1 MTGAPAGTRLPGA
14 GATPLPLRVLWPIAR
29 VIGSVALTFLGLLLV
44 TFLIGRVVP
53 IDPVLAAVG
62 DRAPAAVYER
72 VKEEL
77 GLNLPLWQQFWIYLK
92 KVLAADFGRSVL
104 TSNLVLVDIRRFFPA
119 TLELATVATL
129 IGVVLGIPMGVV
141 AAVSRGRLVDQIIR
155 VVSLLGYSVPVF
167 WLGLMGLL
175 LFYGRLGWVA
185 GPGRID
191 VAFEDLVTPVTG
203 VIMVDSALAGEWEVF
218 WNALSHVLLPA
229 SILGYLSLAY
239 LARMTRSF
247 MLAELGQE
255 YVTTARIKGL
265 AERRVVWRHALGNV
279 MVPLITVVALAY
291 ANLLE
296 GSVLTETVFAWPGLG
311 QYITSSL
318 LSADMNAVLG
328 GTIVVGT
335 IFIGLNLLSD
345 LLYRLVDPAR
355 DEPAGRAR
363 GAAAGGAPGCSSETP
378 VSRAQARLG
387 QAYVSWLA
395 FRGTRSGWRASGC

>member
-1 MTGAPAGTRLPGA
+1 
-14 GATPLPLRVLWPIAR
+14 
-29 VIGSVALTFLGLLLV
+29 VALTFLGLLLV

-62 DRAPAAVYER
+62 DRAPAEVYER
-72 VKEEL
+72 VKREL
-77 GLNLPLWQQFWIYLK
+77 GLDLPLRQQFWLYLK
-92 KVLAADFGRSVL
+92 KVLAGDFGRSVL
-104 TSNLVLVDIRRFFPA
+104 TSNPVLVDIRRVFPA

-129 IGVVLGIPMGVV
+129 IGVTLGIPMGVI
-141 AAVSRGRLVDQIIR
+141 AAVRRGRWADQVIR

-175 LFYGRLGWVA
+175 LFYARLEWVA
-185 GPGRID
+185 GPGRLD
-191 VAFEDLVTPVTG
+191 VAFDDIVPTVSG
-203 VIMVDSALAGEWEVF
+203 VILLDSVLAGEWEVF
-218 WNALSHVLLPA
+218 GNALRHVILPA
-229 SILGYLSLAY
+229 SILGYFSLAY

-255 YVTTARIKGL
+255 YITTARIKGL
-265 AERRVVWRHALGNV
+265 SERRIVWRHALGNV
-279 MVPLITVVALAY
+279 LVPLITVVALAY

-335 IFIGLNLLSD
+335 VFIGLNLLSD
-345 LLYRLVDPAR
+345 LLYRLVDP
-355 DEPAGRAR
+355 RAR
-363 GAAAGGAPGCSSETP
+363 
-378 VSRAQARLG
+378 
-387 QAYVSWLA
+387 
-395 FRGTRSGWRASGC
+395 

>member
-1 MTGAPAGTRLPGA
+1 
-14 GATPLPLRVLWPIAR
+14 LWPVVR
-29 VIGSVALTFLGLLLV
+29 VVGTVALTFLGLLLV
-44 TFLIGRVVP
+44 TFVIGRVVP

-62 DRAPAAVYER
+62 DRAPAEVYER
-72 VKEEL
+72 VKREL
-77 GLNLPLWQQFWIYLK
+77 GLDLPLWQQFWIYLK
-92 KVLAADFGRSVL
+92 KVLSGDFGRSVL
-104 TSNLVLVDIRRFFPA
+104 TSNPVLADIRRVFPA

-129 IGVVLGIPMGVV
+129 IGVTLGIPMGVV
-141 AAVSRGRLVDQIIR
+141 AAVARGRLVDQVVR

-175 LFYGRLGWVA
+175 VFYARLDWVA

-191 VAFEDLVTPVTG
+191 VAFEDLVPAVTG
-203 VIMVDSALAGEWEVF
+203 VILVDSALAGEWEVF
-218 WNALSHVLLPA
+218 GNAFRHVILPA
-229 SILGYLSLAY
+229 SILGYFSLAY

-247 MLAELGQE
+247 MLAELRQE

-265 AERRVVWRHALGNV
+265 SERRVVWRHALGNV
-279 MVPLITVVALAY
+279 LVPLITVIALAY

-311 QYITSSL
+311 QYITNSL

-345 LLYRLVDPAR
+345 LLYRLVDP
-355 DEPAGRAR
+355 RAR
-363 GAAAGGAPGCSSETP
+363 
-378 VSRAQARLG
+378 
-387 QAYVSWLA
+387 
-395 FRGTRSGWRASGC
+395 